1 MNYQQQL
8 ERHYSEVHKRLIGTT
23 KVESKKVEE
32 KPIKPTP
39 PPPVS
44 PSVPKLSPLITE
56 INRPSLSQL
65 IWLVCHK
72 ENIALKDFASPRKL
86 QQLVYARQIFYYL
99 AYRYTGAGLTAIGRK
114 VGNRDHSTIAQG
126 IRRVRQRIEQLPQ
139 WRDHIDEYRTDLS
152 DYEMNTMEG
161 PCPFC
166 GREGLGL
173 AS

>member
-1 MNYQQQL
+1 MNYQQSL
-8 ERHYSEVHKRLIGTT
+8 ERHYNEVHQRLIGRP
-23 KVESKKVEE
+23 KIEGKKAEE
-32 KPIKPTP
+32 KPPKPNP
-39 PPPVS
+39 PPQPS
-44 PSVPKLSPLITE
+44 PFVPKLSPLTTE

-65 IWLVCHK
+65 IWLICHK
-72 ENIALKDFASPRKL
+72 ENISVKDFAGPRKL

-139 WRDHIDEYRTDLS
+139 WRDHIDGYRTDLS
-152 DYEMNTMEG
+152 DYEMNVMEG

-166 GREGLGL
+166 GRERLGR